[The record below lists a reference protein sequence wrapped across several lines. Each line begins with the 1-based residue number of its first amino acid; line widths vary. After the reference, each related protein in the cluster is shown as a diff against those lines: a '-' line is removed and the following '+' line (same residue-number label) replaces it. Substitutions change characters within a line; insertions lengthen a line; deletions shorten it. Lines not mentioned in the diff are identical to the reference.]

1 MSADTS
7 RLRLMVDSTLIVPSS
22 PNFRPSTWPPSDD
35 FPIIID
41 RHQKVVS
48 RYGDTSW
55 DMSPWHGH
63 PLTLRFGDGP
73 QRTGAGVVSPE
84 NARLLRQVTA
94 WILFR
99 GREVKKPITIYHD
112 VKLLKPIFVL
122 CSQEGILASALFR
135 FPAVIDKISAVLN
148 PARAEA
154 SFVLLHTLFERR
166 EEIGFTL
173 LDREALRR
181 LAADLPDHENQQ
193 TPYIPPRIWTYQLLR
208 LRTFLDDFLAHQKKI
223 EECYRFCLNAYIENF
238 GSLHAVCSGN
248 RQQCNPPFSRDRNRL
263 GTYHGRFSDVAK
275 RFGIDALLQRWCM
288 PPGVSLDNARISIFS
303 SYLTNVSKIGLI
315 YILNFSLM
323 RKSEVA
329 SLRADCLL
337 IEHDP
342 SFGSIY
348 LIRGATTK
356 TVEDSDAR
364 WVASPSVEVSI
375 NAAKAVTRLRIGAAE
390 GYPDVLEESYEISNP
405 TLLQRTYEPWGHD
418 NCDVPISVRS
428 PLAGYRAVIR
438 SCPNLFDSDVLRI
451 TESDL
456 QIAKLVT
463 PTLDG
468 KKFQVGEIWPLAY
481 HQLRRTG
488 MVNMQASGVVSDSS
502 MQYQAKHATRAMSL
516 FYGQGY
522 SHVHLNESARKEY
535 IRTMYE
541 MMGKEIARLFTDRFR
556 SPYGPERKAEIL
568 RFIDPNDAKKLVA
581 AGKSGQVACR
591 QTLLGVCTRRGP
603 CEYGGID
610 NIIRCGGGDGRGPCN
625 DAFFDQEQRPFISK
639 IVEVLDER
647 LADTPAGSPLH
658 DSLNAQKLAAENA
671 LGILNE
677 E

>member
-1 MSADTS
+1 
-7 RLRLMVDSTLIVPSS
+7 
-22 PNFRPSTWPPSDD
+22 
-35 FPIIID
+35 
-41 RHQKVVS
+41 
-48 RYGDTSW
+48 
-55 DMSPWHGH
+55 MSPWHGH
-63 PLTLRFGDGP
+63 ALKLGFGDGP
-73 QRTGAGVVSPE
+73 QRSDARVVSPE

-94 WILFR
+94 WILFG
-99 GREVKKPITIYHD
+99 GREVKKPITISND
-112 VKLLKPIFVL
+112 VKRLKPIFVL
-122 CSQEGILASALFR
+122 CSQQRILASALSK
-135 FPAVIDKISAVLN
+135 FPAVIGKIASVLPPSSADAV
-148 PARAEA
+148 
-154 SFVLLHTLFERR
+154 FTLLHVFFEHR

-181 LAADLPDHENQQ
+181 LAADLPDHDNRQ
-193 TPYIPPRIWTYQLLR
+193 TPYIPPRVWTYQLIR
-208 LRTFLDDFLAHQKKI
+208 LRTFLDDFLVHQKEI
-223 EECYRFCLNAYIENF
+223 EDCYRFCLQAYVTNY
-238 GSLHAVCSGN
+238 GSLRAARSGN
-248 RQQCNPPFSRDRNRL
+248 RPGCDPPFSRDPNRL

-288 PPGVSLDNARISIFS
+288 PAGVSLDNAPIILFA
-303 SYLTNVSKIGLI
+303 SYLTNVSKISLT

-323 RKSEVA
+323 RNAEAA

-337 IEHDP
+337 IEQDP
-342 SFGSIY
+342 SFGSIF

-364 WVASPSVEVSI
+364 WVASPSVQVAVD
-375 NAAKAVTRLRIGAAE
+375 AAKAVARLRMEAAE
-390 GYPDVLEESYEISNP
+390 GYHDVLEDSDEIRNP
-405 TLLQRTYEPWGHD
+405 FLLQRAYEPWG
-418 NCDVPISVRS
+418 CDHCAPINVR
-428 PLAGYRAVIR
+428 PTLAAYWKVSE

-451 TESDL
+451 TETDL
-456 QIAKLVT
+456 QIARLVT

-468 KKFQVGEIWPLAY
+468 KKFQVGKIWRLSD

-502 MQYQAKHATRAMSL
+502 LQYQAKHASRAMSL
-516 FYGQGY
+516 YYGQGY
-522 SHVHLNESARKEY
+522 SHVRLNDAARKEY

-541 MMGKEIARLFTDRFR
+541 MMGMEIARLFGDRFR

-568 RFIDPNDAKKLVA
+568 RLVAPNDAKKLVA

-591 QTLLGVCTRRGP
+591 QTLLGVCTSRDP

-625 DAFFDQEQRPFISK
+625 DALFDREQKSFICQL
-639 IVEVLDER
+639 VEVLDER
-647 LADTPAGSPLH
+647 LASTPAGSPLH
-658 DSLNAQKLAAENA
+658 DSLSAQKLAAENA